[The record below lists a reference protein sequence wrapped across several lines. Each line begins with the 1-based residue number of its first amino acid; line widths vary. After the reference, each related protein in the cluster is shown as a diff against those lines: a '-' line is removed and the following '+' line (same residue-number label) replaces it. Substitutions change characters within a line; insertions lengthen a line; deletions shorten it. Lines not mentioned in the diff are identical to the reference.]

1 MTPEQIYARL
11 DGMIGYQLG
20 SADGGSI
27 QGNQSVS
34 DWVTLV
40 KALLKTSSFRYLD
53 DLEFRLLP
61 DVDTTGE
68 TGADDATDVIAILVE
83 MLTTIATDTAGWI
96 HLDDADT
103 NTFVGTAALDNSTI
117 AVIKVVDVTTTGV
130 SEFYPVIFFA
140 GATSVTANTYR
151 RTGIPLTTGLVVSG
165 DGVDAGAFATDAC
178 RVWVLYR
185 T

>member
-1 MTPEQIYARL
+1 MTPQQIMMRL

-27 QGNQSVS
+27 QGNQSVA

-40 KALLKTSSFRYLD
+40 KALLQTSSFRYLD

-61 DVDTTGE
+61 DVDATGE
-68 TGADDATDVIAILVE
+68 TGADDATDLIAYLVE
-83 MLTTIATDTAGWI
+83 MVTTIATDTTGWI
-96 HLDDADT
+96 HFDDADT
-103 NTFVGTAALDNSTI
+103 NTFAGNSALDNSTI
-117 AVIKVVDVTTTGV
+117 AAVKVVDVTTTGV
-130 SEFYPVIFFA
+130 SEFYPGIFLA
-140 GATSVTANTYR
+140 GATSVTANAYR
-151 RTGIPLTTGLVVSG
+151 RTGYPLTTGLVVSG
-165 DGVDAGAFATDAC
+165 DGIDAGAFATDAC